1 MTNIKILN
9 QNSYVN
15 YGDLIILKAELK
27 DDNNNSINT
36 SYLSFS
42 INGVSHNSYSDDNK
56 YYKYNYTVNTTGSL
70 NISAI
75 SGYYLT
81 NVTANTVK
89 YYVLGDECLNLDI
102 HDIKYG
108 ETATI
113 ISTVNEG
120 ATGSIK
126 FNITNNNYNYVEDVN
141 IHEGIAVLNL
151 SNLEIGNYNISAV
164 YSGDTR
170 YDSATIAD
178 TFDVLKNDVNLTIQ
192 AHDIA
197 IGEEAVIE
205 FITDKNISNIHV
217 GIDNSDGNIINQNL
231 SIINYKANVTL
242 SELSLGVYYINVTFE
257 GDEHYNPFNQS
268 QSLSMISNNLNNSTK
283 DNILQKQNK
292 FNIVNQINNDN
303 KFENIKKKNTDNI
316 KNVVY
321 NIINVDNIINNK
333 KFFGVK
339 AKTNINNKIQFEL
352 NKKKE
357 IINKENLNER
367 EKKLF
372 ENEKELSNN
381 ENKINNKIME
391 IINMNKRLNIDKRK
405 ASQKNNIINDVI
417 KFKKITSEKG
427 NKNEVNIIDDT
438 KK

>member
-1 MTNIKILN
+1 MCINNIALDKGIYNNNVNLMIYNSTFDNDSSIYNLGRLYLSNNTIKSKIFGIYNGGKIYSLTNIKILN

-268 QSLSMISNNLNNSTK
+268 QS
-283 DNILQKQNK
+283 
-292 FNIVNQINNDN
+292 
-303 KFENIKKKNTDNI
+303 FEVVKITPNMVVSI
-316 KNVVY
+316 KN
-321 NIINVDNIINNK
+321 NT
-333 KFFGVK
+333 FGQ
-339 AKTNINNKIQFEL
+339 I
-352 NKKKE
+352 
-357 IINKENLNER
+357 
-367 EKKLF
+367 
-372 ENEKELSNN
+372 
-381 ENKINNKIME
+381 
-391 IINMNKRLNIDKRK
+391 LNISANR
-405 ASQKNNIINDVI
+405 
-417 KFKKITSEKG
+417 
-427 NKNEVNIIDDT
+427 
-438 KK
+438 